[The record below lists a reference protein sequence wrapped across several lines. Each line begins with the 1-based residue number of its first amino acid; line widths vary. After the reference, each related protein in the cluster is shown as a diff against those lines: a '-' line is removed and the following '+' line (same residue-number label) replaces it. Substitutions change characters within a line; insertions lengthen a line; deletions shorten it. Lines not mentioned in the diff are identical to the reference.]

1 MEFNLEK
8 YGYNKKEVDVYLK
21 KLTQEFEQTSQ
32 KQRDRIEELQKDIQ
46 IVEQELGRYKEKDA
60 DISTALVAAVE
71 TAKQIEESSKS
82 IYDLEIR
89 RIRSLYDKWQAYLDE
104 MMERY
109 PAMREN
115 FDPSSITAAFKKSI
129 DDVLSKNDEE
139 IQAVNSVGI
148 RNLIS
153 KMNSAN
159 GAVKEKVQV
168 VKDTQKVIKRKPKPS
183 KDIALKKNI
192 DSVMEEELKRLNVL
206 NLDGIK
212 NGKKS
217 PVEEF
222 LNAELSHD
230 LEETA
235 YSKNILK
242 KKNQDT
248 GFDLKEALT
257 PTEDLLDI
265 MKAFDIDR
273 D

>member
-129 DDVLSKNDEE
+129 DDVLNKAMDDFSKKHKEDFNNLKNKIRETYDEE
-139 IQAVNSVGI
+139 LERFFSGKKKHKE
-148 RNLIS
+148 NLADYIEN
-153 KMNSAN
+153 KLPE
-159 GAVKEKVQV
+159 KEKII
-168 VKDTQKVIKRKPKPS
+168 TERCH
-183 KDIALKKNI
+183 AAERLFKN
-192 DSVMEEELKRLNVL
+192 SNQLL
-206 NLDGIK
+206 
-212 NGKKS
+212 
-217 PVEEF
+217 
-222 LNAELSHD
+222 AELHR
-230 LEETA
+230 
-235 YSKNILK
+235 
-242 KKNQDT
+242 
-248 GFDLKEALT
+248 
-257 PTEDLLDI
+257 
-265 MKAFDIDR
+265 M
-273 D
+273 